1 MWKYLNEIK
10 DFSNFILENEDSEDM
25 LILSPQNVSDI
36 VDAFDKYDRYYQMD
50 EFELNYLYEFH
61 FKGVVVEVKDNL
73 KLLELP
79 LSLGIE
85 EETRKLEFI
94 LNGPKMEQNSN
105 ILDEDSKIEYLIDDL
120 CIDEYEIIDGIKK
133 MCSYCGEKC
142 FKYLLFQLHKRN
154 LWIEEEEQREH

>member
-1 MWKYLNEIK
+1 MGKYLNEIK

-50 EFELNYLYEFH
+50 EFEVNYLYEFY
-61 FKGVVVEVKDNL
+61 FNGVVVEVKDNL

-79 LSLGIE
+79 MSLDIA

-120 CIDEYEIIDGIKK
+120 CINEYEIIAGIKK
-133 MCSYCGEKC
+133 TCSYCGEKC
-142 FKYLLFQLHKRN
+142 FKYLLFQLHKRI
-154 LWIEEEEQREH
+154 LCIEEEQQMEH

>member
-1 MWKYLNEIK
+1 
-10 DFSNFILENEDSEDM
+10 M

-36 VDAFDKYDRYYQMD
+36 VDAFDKYDRYYRMD
-50 EFELNYLYEFH
+50 EFEVNYLYEFY
-61 FKGVVVEVKDNL
+61 FNGVVVEVKDNL

-105 ILDEDSKIEYLIDDL
+105 ILDEDSKIEHLIDDL
-120 CIDEYEIIDGIKK
+120 CIDEYEIIAGIKK
-133 MCSYCGEKC
+133 MCSYCGKKC

-154 LWIEEEEQREH
+154 LWIEEEEQREL